1 MKIAIAQIDCS
12 LGDIASNC
20 AKIPL
25 YAKRAKEQGCD
36 GIVFPEMIDTGYEMH
51 TVQQVASSWTDQ
63 PFAVAKGAAGD
74 SGMYLI
80 CGLSEREGEKIYN
93 SIAVFDP
100 AGSLTG
106 KYRKT
111 HLLSLD
117 PVNEDHYLT
126 AGDSVE
132 TVEIGGM
139 KWGLSICY
147 DLRFPEVSR
156 SLMRRGAEVIVVCA
170 AWPFPRQSHWKTL
183 TAARAIENQS
193 YVIATNRVGVDGPI
207 TFCGSSCIVDPYGN
221 IIASGSDT
229 SEELLAAEITQE
241 AVTTL
246 RQDMPIVK
254 SRREDLYRLWE
265 SG

>member
-20 AKIPL
+20 SKIPL
-25 YAKRAKEQGCD
+25 YAKRAKEQDCD
-36 GIVFPEMIDTGYEMH
+36 VIVFPEMTDTGYEMH
-51 TVQQVASSWTDQ
+51 TIQQVASSWTDQ
-63 PFAVAKGAAGD
+63 PFAVAKGAAED
-74 SGMYLI
+74 FGMYLI

-100 AGSLTG
+100 AGNLIG

-117 PVNEDHYLT
+117 PVNEDRYLT
-126 AGDSVE
+126 PGDSLE
-132 TVEIGGM
+132 TVKIGGM
-139 KWGLSICY
+139 IWGLSICY

-156 SLMRRGAEVIVVCA
+156 SLVKRGVEVMVVCA
-170 AWPFPRQSHWKTL
+170 AWPLPRQSHWRTL
-183 TAARAIENQS
+183 TVARAIENQS
-193 YVIATNRVGVDGPI
+193 YVIATNRVGVDGPL

-221 IIASGSDT
+221 LIASGSDT
-229 SEELLAAEITQE
+229 DEEILTAEITHE
-241 AVTTL
+241 AVGTL
-246 RQDMPIVK
+246 REDMPILK
-254 SRREDLYRLWE
+254 NRRDDLYRLWE